1 MMEKSNYLEYLE
13 EQMKD
18 PEFRAYY
25 ALAKEKAHLEFS
37 IEQLREKIESD
48 TSKNIIIRDL
58 NKISKYIRHI
68 AL

>member
-1 MMEKSNYLEYLE
+1 MEKSNYTEYLE
-13 EQMKD
+13 EQMKE

-25 ALAKEKAHLEFS
+25 ALASEKAHLEFS

-58 NKISKYIRHI
+58 NKIFKYIRHI

>member
-1 MMEKSNYLEYLE
+1 MEKSNYESYLE

-25 ALAKEKAHLEFS
+25 ALAREKAHLEFS
-37 IEQLREKIESD
+37 IEQLKEKIEGN
-48 TSKNIIIRDL
+48 TAKNIIIRDL

-68 AL
+68 AM